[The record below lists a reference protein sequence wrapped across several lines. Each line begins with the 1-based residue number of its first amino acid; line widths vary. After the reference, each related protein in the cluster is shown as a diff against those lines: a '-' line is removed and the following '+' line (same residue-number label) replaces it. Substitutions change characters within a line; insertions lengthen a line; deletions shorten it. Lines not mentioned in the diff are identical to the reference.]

1 MSSGDENYSDYYSE
15 ESSNTQVEATA
26 EQPVNYVPVEKYQEL
41 EGRFNQT
48 SQVID
53 NLRNVFNPQQ
63 AQPQIDPSVQEA
75 LSTLRQHGIT
85 TQDEVRQ
92 MISQELQMSQAN
104 QYATQAGYNGGVQE
118 LIAEYNLARV
128 RASNNPQAQ
137 AMLNQ
142 IESAWSAGNIKSAV
156 DNFRN
161 FMQGNNSQIP
171 SQPQMIGHQIGN
183 MPNFNKQQLPYSSES
198 EYMQK
203 LMSGDPEANRY
214 NLMQMAGKINKLYP
228 S

>member
-1 MSSGDENYSDYYSE
+1 MSSGDENYSDYYSD
-15 ESSNTQVEATA
+15 ESSNAQTEATA
-26 EQPVNYVPVEKYQEL
+26 EQPVNYVPIEKHQEL
-41 EGRFNQT
+41 EGRFNQA

-63 AQPQIDPSVQEA
+63 AQQQIDPSVQEA
-75 LSTLRQHGIT
+75 LSTLRQHGIA

-92 MISQELQMSQAN
+92 MISQEFQSSRIN
-104 QYATQAGYNGGVQE
+104 DYAAQAGYTKGSPE
-118 LIAEYNLARV
+118 LFAKWNLAKIE
-128 RASNNPQAQ
+128 ASDNPQAQ

-142 IESAWSAGNIKSAV
+142 IESAWNSGNIKSAI
-156 DNFRN
+156 NSFRN

-198 EYMQK
+198 EYRQK
-203 LMSGDPEANRY
+203 LMNGDPDANRY
-214 NLMQMAGKINKLYP
+214 NLMQITGKIDKLYP